1 MNSSAV
7 RASVAP
13 SELHI
18 APDAATFTLLPLSD
32 LHLPT
37 NPEAARKILENRA
50 YLRRMDWVVLLG
62 DMVGSYG
69 TAREY
74 RAVDSFVRQLERPY
88 TAINGNHEFYFAEPR
103 RGQDEHGGLWQGNT
117 VADKARQL
125 EKFRRFFGLENLWRA
140 AHTPLGSFI
149 FLGLDDVENH
159 KVESL
164 SAAQLDFLEEQ
175 LRVAPNAPAFVFC
188 HAPLMLDAR
197 LDLEYY
203 EPQRTACIEPQGA
216 ARATL
221 QERAAPV
228 FWMSGHIHLHPDHY
242 LFDAYLLAP
251 GVWQVHCPD
260 SWGFS
265 RWKREHSVP
274 QRHKG
279 LFSRH
284 LEIARDNLTL
294 VTHDHLRRQDIAH
307 QTITFGGR

>member
-1 MNSSAV
+1 MTLVMNSSTA

-18 APDAATFTLLPLSD
+18 APDATNFTLLPLSD

-88 TAINGNHEFYFAEPR
+88 TAINGNHEFYFAEPHQ
-103 RGQDEHGGLWQGNT
+103 GQDEHGALWQENA

-125 EKFRRFFGLENLWRA
+125 EKFVASSAWKTCGAR

-149 FLGLDDVENH
+149 FLGLDDIENH

-164 SAAQLDFLEEQ
+164 SAAQLDFLKSNCVS
-175 LRVAPNAPAFVFC
+175 RR
-188 HAPLMLDAR
+188 MRR
-197 LDLEYY
+197 L
-203 EPQRTACIEPQGA
+203 
-216 ARATL
+216 
-221 QERAAPV
+221 
-228 FWMSGHIHLHPDHY
+228 
-242 LFDAYLLAP
+242 
-251 GVWQVHCPD
+251 
-260 SWGFS
+260 
-265 RWKREHSVP
+265 
-274 QRHKG
+274 
-279 LFSRH
+279 LFS
-284 LEIARDNLTL
+284 AT
-294 VTHDHLRRQDIAH
+294 RR
-307 QTITFGGR
+307 